1 MEPSVGWL
9 GGAHFV
15 RRLRACGC
23 CLRRCFKS
31 HRSSSFS
38 KVGFNELRFRDSSSQ
53 ETGMHKVLSS
63 LYLGKVVSERMGL
76 GISDTLIAAS
86 EQLNKPLLVA
96 Q

>member
-1 MEPSVGWL
+1 
-9 GGAHFV
+9 
-15 RRLRACGC
+15 
-23 CLRRCFKS
+23 
-31 HRSSSFS
+31 
-38 KVGFNELRFRDSSSQ
+38 
-53 ETGMHKVLSS
+53 MHKVLSS